1 MRFDLRGRDLQQ
13 PDKCAHG
20 DAFAGANHICANS
33 IAERIVTNCHTGSD
47 PNAEYAREPADQH
60 VPNVP
65 QGRRRRRCIPRIL
78 GVTERPRH
86 GRGAEQR
93 RRLRHCH

>member
-1 MRFDLRGRDLQQ
+1 MVRGYSSGEHHLGR
-13 PDKCAHG
+13 
-20 DAFAGANHICANS
+20 
-33 IAERIVTNCHTGSD
+33 RV
-47 PNAEYAREPADQH
+47 EYAREPADQH